1 MDKRP
6 IGIFDS
12 GIGGLTVLKK
22 LEEVLPNEKFIYLGD
37 TLNFPYGEKSRE
49 EIIKCSRSNIDYLL
63 KQNVKMVIIACGT
76 ATSQSLEEMKKI
88 YSIPIVGIIE
98 PTVDLV
104 KKMNIQKIGVIATT
118 GTVRSGA
125 WKIKLKEKN
134 PTIEVI
140 SKACPLLANIAEEGR
155 VKSKESL
162 DAIHDYMQIFKDNR
176 VDTIILGCT
185 HYPIYDEIIKKEFNL
200 PITLINTGTAI
211 AEKVKK
217 YLKEN
222 NIENTEERKMSKIV
236 ITKDEEDFNIKAK
249 NILKSTQ
256 TLDITVIN

>member
-49 EIIKCSRSNIDYLL
+49 EIIKCSKSNIDYLL
-63 KQNVKMVIIACGT
+63 NQNVKMVIIACGT

-88 YSIPIVGIIE
+88 YSIPIEGIIE

-118 GTVRSGA
+118 GTVKSGA
-125 WKIKLKEKN
+125 WETKLKEKN

-155 VKSKESL
+155 AKSKESL

-222 NIENTEERKMSKIV
+222 NIENTEERK
-236 ITKDEEDFNIKAK
+236 
-249 NILKSTQ
+249 ILT
-256 TLDITVIN
+256 